1 MVPAQPRRPF
11 VRLHNPQRR
20 VQTVGEGA
28 EVNMFVNGYSQF
40 EVRTGTEGAWD
51 SLALWN
57 PSLCFSSWLGTR
69 TH

>member
-1 MVPAQPRRPF
+1 LKFGQA
-11 VRLHNPQRR
+11 L
-20 VQTVGEGA
+20 
-28 EVNMFVNGYSQF
+28 
-40 EVRTGTEGAWD
+40 EGAWD